1 MQILSYFFK
10 KPETGDKGSVFWP
23 ALEEDIQQLNDHTHD
38 GVNSA
43 LLSPFAITAITQS
56 LLAANWVATSGGT
69 YRQLVVM
76 PGVATLN
83 SHFVVFKDQ
92 TAATKQL
99 FLETEKVGANTYYVY
114 INDNS
119 VDITAYYL
127 R

>member
-10 KPETGDKGSVFWP
+10 KPQTGDKGSVFWP
-23 ALEEDIQQLNDHTHD
+23 AMEDNFQQLNDHNHD
-38 GVNSA
+38 GVNSST
-43 LLSPFAITAITQS
+43 LSVYAITAIKQS

-69 YRQLVVM
+69 YRQLVTM
-76 PGVATLN
+76 PGVTTLD
-83 SHFVVFKDQ
+83 SHFVVFKDTSSQ
-92 TAATKQL
+92 TRQL

-119 VDITAYYL
+119 LNITAYYL

>member
-76 PGVATLN
+76 PGVATLD
-83 SHFVVFKDQ
+83 SHYVVFKDQ

>member
-23 ALEEDIQQLNDHTHD
+23 ALEDDIQQLNDHTHD
-38 GVNSA
+38 GVNSSI
-43 LLSPFAITAITQS
+43 LSPFAITAITQS

-83 SHFVVFKDQ
+83 SHYVVFKDQ
-92 TAATKQL
+92 TAFTKQL